1 MSTSSASTARLKTSA
16 ADRAQ
21 KAAGDAGKQAAGMA
35 VKAAKYAKDESVLQ
49 SKLATVIRRES
60 EAAER
65 DRQKANRREQARVD
79 RMVNAVEGT
88 MEARFAELREPKKEK
103 LRILFLGA
111 TSEGDLRV
119 DREIK
124 RIEAAVK
131 FSTNRDLV
139 EILPKMAATK
149 SDLLDGLTA
158 FSPHVVHFSGHSNE
172 ELLTL
177 DQDVD
182 VQNPGALVTADLFA
196 QAMAAVDE
204 PPLLVVLNSCKSAR
218 QLDALTKLVIPFAI
232 GMSDS
237 VGDADAITFA
247 ARFYS
252 AVADGKSILGAF
264 NVGKT
269 QMELDGLPDYDLP
282 TLANAPDA
290 DPGVTKLVVPPG

>member
-1 MSTSSASTARLKTSA
+1 
-16 ADRAQ
+16 
-21 KAAGDAGKQAAGMA
+21 MA

-79 RMVNAVEGT
+79 RMLNAVEGT

-131 FSTNRDLV
+131 VSTNRDLV

-182 VQNPGALVTADLFA
+182 VQNPGACNGGSIQFLFQRVRQWVEYPQLVFDASVSQTLAWTAFVEEFLLADRLEAWTKLSESKIDLPARTMAQIHGEWWTADVLS
-196 QAMAAVDE
+196 E
-204 PPLLVVLNSCKSAR
+204 LLDD
-218 QLDALTKLVIPFAI
+218 DAFP
-232 GMSDS
+232 
-237 VGDADAITFA
+237 
-247 ARFYS
+247 
-252 AVADGKSILGAF
+252 
-264 NVGKT
+264 
-269 QMELDGLPDYDLP
+269 E
-282 TLANAPDA
+282 
-290 DPGVTKLVVPPG
+290 